1 MIFVGDM
8 EIAIAFQIYYKPAK
22 KPKILSWLQFVMIYF
37 IMSPF
42 ESLHLVKYKTF
53 SPENVLWP
61 LSQLL
66 GQIETP

>member
-8 EIAIAFQIYYKPAK
+8 EISIGFQIYERPAK
-22 KPKILSWLQFVMIYF
+22 QTKILFWLQFVMIYF

-53 SPENVLWP
+53 HQKMFSGHY
-61 LSQLL
+61 LSF
-66 GQIETP
+66 